1 MLISEILST
10 TPSGPVRARR
20 PIKIVEANAAPN
32 SAKGIVQTE
41 PPNAAAPKMK
51 LREFLVLKE
60 LAGHLKKA
68 LGQ

>member
-1 MLISEILST
+1 MLISEIFNT
-10 TPSGPVRARR
+10 MPSGPVRARR
-20 PIKIVEANAAPN
+20 PIKLVELYAVPD
-32 SAKGIVQTE
+32 SAKGIVQSE

>member
-1 MLISEILST
+1 MLISEIFNT

-32 SAKGIVQTE
+32 SA
-41 PPNAAAPKMK
+41 APKMK

-68 LGQ
+68 LSQ